1 MEDIKDLFPL
11 YAYTGPDNFCDREE
25 ETKSLIRAVK
35 MGRHQMIFGR
45 RRLGKTALIHHLF
58 HHLQVEDKNIVT
70 VYIDMLDTSSDGE
83 FIAQLIT
90 AVLQAVEQQTS
101 SLLKSATRYF
111 AGLKPTVKVDPYTMM
126 PELTLDVGHQDIG
139 VDTLDKLFDYLATLK
154 RKVVIAVDEFQQV
167 IAYEAST
174 LKATLRSKIQFS
186 NNTVFIFSGS
196 VQRVMLTLFTDSKEP
211 FYQSTDLFPIDKINA
226 TVYASFIAQQFGRL
240 GVDMPAKVLDE
251 LLDWTQGHTYYTQA
265 LCSALVRFGMSRDV
279 SPEILNH
286 GKLHL
291 LRVHEH
297 LYQQYQALLSKR
309 QWQLLVAIALH
320 DGVEQITS
328 QAFLRKRNLGA
339 ISTVRQSLKAL
350 IDKHMVVEVYQ
361 DGVTTYDVEDL
372 LLAHW
377 IRYRFG

>member
-1 MEDIKDLFPL
+1 MEDIEDVFPL
-11 YAYTGPDNFCDREE
+11 YAYTGPDNFCDRED
-25 ETKSLIRAVK
+25 ETKELMRAVR

-58 HHLQVEDKNIVT
+58 HHLQAEDKTVVT
-70 VYIDMLDTSSDGE
+70 AYIDMLDTTSDGE
-83 FIAQLIT
+83 FITQLIT
-90 AVLQAVEQQTS
+90 AVLQAVEQQTK
-101 SLLKSATRYF
+101 SLLKSATKYF

-126 PELTLDVGHQDIG
+126 PELTLDVAPQDVG

-154 RKVVIAVDEFQQV
+154 RKVVIAVDEFQQIV
-167 IAYEAST
+167 EYEDST
-174 LKATLRSKIQFS
+174 LKATLRSKIQFAS
-186 NNTVFIFSGS
+186 NTTFLFSGS
-196 VQRVMLTLFTDSKEP
+196 VQRVMLTLFTDVKEP
-211 FYQSTDLFPIDKINA
+211 FYQSTDLFPIGKIDR
-226 TVYASFIAQQFGRL
+226 TVYASFIARQFSKV
-240 GVDMPAKVLDE
+240 GVQSTEPVIAE

-265 LCSALVRFGMSRDV
+265 LCAALLRQPSTEEL
-279 SPEILNH
+279 SLEALNH
-286 GKLHL
+286 AKLHL

-328 QAFLRKRNLGA
+328 QAFLRKQNLGA

-350 IDKHMVVEVYQ
+350 IDKHMVVEIFD